1 MWHTNCLTSCRNPRH
16 SNDEVRGLWH
26 IPIGGRTLSRRA
38 DIGAAT
44 YGWSRSAVRRRLL
57 GCSAHNA
64 CNLDLTSCR
73 LACTFKS

>member
-1 MWHTNCLTSCRNPRH
+1 MAHQLPDILSNPSIQMARLEGSGTSRLEAEHCRA
-16 SNDEVRGLWH
+16 
-26 IPIGGRTLSRRA
+26 GGHRC
-38 DIGAAT
+38 GA

-64 CNLDLTSCR
+64 YNLDLTSCR

>member
-1 MWHTNCLTSCRNPRH
+1 MWHTNCLTSCR
-16 SNDEVRGLWH
+16 
-26 IPIGGRTLSRRA
+26 IPGIQMARLEGSGTSRLEAEHCPRRA
-38 DIGAAT
+38 DIGAAA

-64 CNLDLTSCR
+64 YNLDLTSCR